1 MKYTAKIKKLNL
13 ICTGKEKNIKRVYN
27 RCIDYCKRITKK
39 KKLKVSEVIIL
50 GSCLYN
56 IGLMHDSREEYKK
69 AIYYYVFSA
78 RLFNYKA
85 IINLLFHFEKAGRVI
100 MFTIYLKKLINIY
113 TKYKKFMEPKYV
125 EKCKNIIK
133 GYQYL
138 L

>member
-1 MKYTAKIKKLNL
+1 MIVKGLL
-13 ICTGKEKNIKRVYN
+13 
-27 RCIDYCKRITKK
+27 KK

-56 IGLMHDSREEYKK
+56 IGLIHDSREEYKK

-133 GYQYL
+133 KDINIYFNLYFLLININYL
-138 L
+138 KNNNIILYNNDFT